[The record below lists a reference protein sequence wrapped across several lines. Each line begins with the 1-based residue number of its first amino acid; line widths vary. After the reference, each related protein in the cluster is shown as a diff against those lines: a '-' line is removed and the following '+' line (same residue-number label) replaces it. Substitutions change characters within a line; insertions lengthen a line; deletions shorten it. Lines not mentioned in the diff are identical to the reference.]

1 MPKRY
6 PHEEYDND
14 TDIRALVPKSPE
26 VIRDKWRPQLNEWA
40 LSALETALKLDCPI
54 DEACAIAGIGR
65 STYYKY
71 WKMHAWFRARMQKAM
86 DYPKVL
92 ARASVQNQIA
102 KWDWKL
108 ALKYLQ
114 LRDKRMWAAP
124 VMDEEE
130 TKEQAPIVQ
139 FIQVSSNKWVNAN
152 NTENQDSLNDINQ
165 KSVSDTSVTILENSN
180 ETDTTWE
187 NEAEISERLNLLSS
201 NNG

>member
-14 TDIRALVPKSPE
+14 TDIRALVPKTPE
-26 VIRDKWRPQLNEWA
+26 VIRDKWRPNLNESA

-54 DEACAIAGIGR
+54 EEACALAWVGR

-71 WKMHAWFRARMQKAM
+71 WKNFPWFRARMQKAM
-86 DYPKVL
+86 DYSKVL
-92 ARASVQNQIA
+92 ARAAVQNQIA

-114 LRDKRMWAAP
+114 LRDKRMWAMP
-124 VMDEEE
+124 VIEDEE
-130 TKEQAPIVQ
+130 KEQAPIVQ
-139 FIQVSSNKWVNAN
+139 FISVASNKWDQ
-152 NTENQDSLNDINQ
+152 TNDQNSYWQMNIEQ
-165 KSVSDTSVTILENSN
+165 KSASDTSVTILENNKES
-180 ETDTTWE
+180 DTTRE
-187 NEAEISERLNLLSS
+187 NEQEISERLNSLSS

>member
-6 PHEEYDND
+6 PHEEYDEN
-14 TDIRALVPKSPE
+14 TDIRALVPKTPE
-26 VIRDKWRPQLNEWA
+26 IIRDKGRPQLNEAA
-40 LSALETALKLDCPI
+40 LVALETALKLDCPI
-54 DEACAIAGIGR
+54 DEACVIAGIWR

-71 WKMHAWFRARMQKAM
+71 WKQYAWFRARMQKAM

-114 LRDKRMWAAP
+114 LRDKRMWAMP
-124 VMDEEE
+124 VVEEDEN
-130 TKEQAPIVQ
+130 EQAPIVQ
-139 FIQVSSNKWVNAN
+139 FISVAANKWDP
-152 NTENQDSLNDINQ
+152 TNDLKSSWQMSIEQ
-165 KSVSDTSVTILENSN
+165 KSASDTSVTILENNN
-180 ETDTTWE
+180 ESDMIRE
-187 NEAEISERLNLLSS
+187 NEQEISERLNSLSS